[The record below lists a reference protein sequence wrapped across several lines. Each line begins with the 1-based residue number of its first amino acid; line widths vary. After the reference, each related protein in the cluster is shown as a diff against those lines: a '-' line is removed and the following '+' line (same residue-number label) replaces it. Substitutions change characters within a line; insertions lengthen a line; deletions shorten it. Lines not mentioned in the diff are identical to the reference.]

1 MEVVDSGTVN
11 FKPYSTSASDCNAI
25 VWIVHGWKMTGII
38 SDSMSL
44 YASPVLLVNK
54 ASGEKQLCVDY
65 HKLSQKTITQHF
77 LKPDV
82 DSELSTLAEGVIFTL
97 VYLSNSFLQIPFSEE
112 QKKKPYSLQRKQLQN
127 LKKIPFYIKSS
138 FWNTP
143 KGNEFDVP

>member
-1 MEVVDSGTVN
+1 
-11 FKPYSTSASDCNAI
+11 
-25 VWIVHGWKMTGII
+25 MTGII

-138 FWNTP
+138 F
-143 KGNEFDVP
+143 